1 MIYRIIHNE
10 QFLMHVIPPVESMQK
25 LGEVHGTFAFDAS
38 PKAYLEYWQPLTI
51 EFKQCSGSKAVD
63 VPDLSEN
70 FGRLFLSERAHEVLK
85 DLLLLSGELLP
96 VIYKQGRGYIFNPL
110 KTVEEFNAYDESK
123 CVYDDNGNL
132 TYLAIDESAV
142 ENYGCLKTQRDAYKA
157 MYCSEEIKQ
166 ACESAGLTGV
176 VFHRDL
182 ANPIGE
188 SFGEIH

>member
-1 MIYRIIHNE
+1 
-10 QFLMHVIPPVESMQK
+10 MHVIPPVESMQK

-51 EFKQCSGSKAVD
+51 EFKQCSGSKATN

-70 FGRLFLSERAHEVLK
+70 FGRLFLSERAYTVLK
-85 DLLLLSGELLP
+85 DLLALSGELLP

-110 KTVEEFNAYDESK
+110 KTVEEFNACDESK

-132 TYLAIDESAV
+132 TYLAIDESTVAH
-142 ENYGCLKTQRDAYKA
+142 YGCLKTQRDAYKA
-157 MYCSEEIKQ
+157 MVCSEAVKQ
-166 ACESAGLTGV
+166 ACESASLTGV
-176 VFHRDL
+176 VFHNDL
-182 ANPIGE
+182 ANPIGG